1 MHNDK
6 MMWLITPPFTQLN
19 TPYPATAYIKG
30 FLKENGIA
38 SFQSDLS
45 LETMLRVFSRKGLI
59 RLFDEVSES
68 DKELSDFAE
77 TVLENREEYEQTI
90 DRVIAFMQGR
100 NRTLAYAIC
109 ENEYLPVFGRETDE
123 EEMEWAFGLI
133 GMEDKARFIA
143 TCYLEDLTNFIGE
156 TVDPEFGFSHYAE
169 RLGRCASSFD
179 ELYAELHAPLRFTDE
194 FLLEVL
200 SERFAEVNP
209 DIVLLTIP
217 FPGDLYSG
225 LRIAQWL
232 KQHKPELQIIMGGG
246 FANTELRLLNE
257 PRLFEFVDYVVLDD
271 AEDSLLPLLNY
282 INRIASKEEL
292 VRTFLLEGDEVIFCT
307 QNEHRP
313 CPQSEVGTPDYADLL
328 LDKYISVI
336 ERLNPMH
343 KLWSDGRWNK
353 LTLAHGCYW
362 GKCSFCDGSLD
373 YIGRYSPSDA
383 KLIVDRME
391 QIIDQTGEIGFHFVD
406 EAAPP
411 SLLKLISEEILH
423 RRLKVVWWGNVR
435 FEKSFTAELC
445 DLMKQAGCIAVSGG
459 LEVAS
464 ERILKMINKGVTLE
478 QVALVT
484 RNFTESGILVHAYL
498 MYGFPTQTEQE
509 TIDSLEVVRQLFELG
524 LIQSGFW
531 HRFALTAHSP
541 VGLNPDKFNIRIT
554 EPEFKGFA
562 RNDLQFEDPTGGN
575 HDKFGEG
582 LRISLY
588 NYMNGTGFDLPLNKW
603 FEAKVPR
610 TMLPPNYIER
620 LLTGGGG
627 KKKKR

>member
-1 MHNDK
+1 MLNDK
-6 MMWLITPPFTQLN
+6 KIWLITPPFTQLN

-30 FLKENGIA
+30 FLKEKGIA

-45 LETMLRVFSRKGLI
+45 LETMLRVFSKKGLI

-77 TVLENREEYEQTI
+77 MVLENREEYEQTI

-143 TCYLEDLTNFIGE
+143 TCYLEDLTNFISE
-156 TVDPEFGFSHYAE
+156 TVDPEFGFSRYAE

-179 ELYAELHAPLRFTDE
+179 ELYGELKASLRFTDE
-194 FLLEVL
+194 FLFEVL
-200 SERFAEVNP
+200 SEHFAEVNP

-217 FPGDLYSG
+217 FPGNLYSG

-232 KQHKPELQIIMGGG
+232 KQHKPEIQIILGGG
-246 FANTELRLLNE
+246 FANTELRSLNE

-282 INRIASKEEL
+282 INGKASKEEL
-292 VRTFLLEGDEVIFCT
+292 VRTFLSEGDEVRYFT
-307 QNEHRP
+307 QKEHKP
-313 CPQSEVGTPDYADLL
+313 CPQSEVGTPDYADLF

-383 KLIVDRME
+383 KTIVDRME

-411 SLLKLISEEILH
+411 SLLKLISEEILR

-541 VGLNPDKFNIRIT
+541 VGLNPEKFNIRIT

-588 NYMNGTGFDLPLNKW
+588 NYMNGMGFDLPLNKW

-620 LLTGGGG
+620 LLTGGG
-627 KKKKR
+627 KKKRR

>member
-1 MHNDK
+1 MRNDK
-6 MMWLITPPFTQLN
+6 KMWLITPPFTQLN

-30 FLKENGIA
+30 FLKENEIA

-45 LETMLRVFSRKGLI
+45 LETMLRVFSKKGLI

-68 DKELSDFAE
+68 DKELSEFAE

-156 TVDPEFGFSHYAE
+156 TVDPEFGFSRYAE

-194 FLLEVL
+194 FLFEVL

-217 FPGDLYSG
+217 FPGNLYSG

-232 KQHKPELQIIMGGG
+232 KQHKSEIRIIMGGG
-246 FANTELRLLNE
+246 FANTELRSLNE

-282 INRIASKEEL
+282 INHKASKEEL
-292 VRTFLLEGDEVIFCT
+292 VRTFLLEGDKVIYCT

-541 VGLNPDKFNIRIT
+541 VGLNPEKFNIRIT

>member
-1 MHNDK
+1 MHNHK
-6 MMWLITPPFTQLN
+6 KMWLITPPFTQLN

-45 LETMLRVFSRKGLI
+45 LETMLRVFSKKGLT

-68 DKELSDFAE
+68 DLELSEFAE
-77 TVLENREEYEQTI
+77 TVLENREEYERTI

-143 TCYLEDLTNFIGE
+143 TCYLEDLTNFISE
-156 TVDPEFGFSHYAE
+156 TVDPEFGFSRYAE

-179 ELYAELHAPLRFTDE
+179 ELYDELQAPLRFTDE
-194 FLLEVL
+194 FLFEVL

-217 FPGDLYSG
+217 FPGNLYSG

-232 KQHKPELQIIMGGG
+232 KQNKPEIRIIMGGG
-246 FANTELRLLNE
+246 FANTELRSLSE

-271 AEDSLLPLLNY
+271 AEDSLIPLLNY
-282 INRIASKEEL
+282 INNNDSKESL
-292 VRTFLLEGDEVIFCT
+292 VRTFLPEGNEVVYYT
-307 QNEHRP
+307 QKEHKP
-313 CPQSEVGTPDYADLL
+313 CPQSEVGTPDYSDLL

-383 KLIVDRME
+383 KTIVDRME
-391 QIIDQTGEIGFHFVD
+391 RIIDQTGEIGFHFVD

-411 SLLKLISEEILH
+411 SLLKLISEEILR

-588 NYMNGTGFDLPLNKW
+588 NYMNGTGFELPLNKW

-620 LLTGGGG
+620 LLTGGG

>member
-1 MHNDK
+1 
-6 MMWLITPPFTQLN
+6 
-19 TPYPATAYIKG
+19 
-30 FLKENGIA
+30 
-38 SFQSDLS
+38 
-45 LETMLRVFSRKGLI
+45 
-59 RLFDEVSES
+59 
-68 DKELSDFAE
+68 
-77 TVLENREEYEQTI
+77 
-90 DRVIAFMQGR
+90 
-100 NRTLAYAIC
+100 
-109 ENEYLPVFGRETDE
+109 
-123 EEMEWAFGLI
+123 
-133 GMEDKARFIA
+133 
-143 TCYLEDLTNFIGE
+143 
-156 TVDPEFGFSHYAE
+156 
-169 RLGRCASSFD
+169 
-179 ELYAELHAPLRFTDE
+179 
-194 FLLEVL
+194 
-200 SERFAEVNP
+200 
-209 DIVLLTIP
+209 
-217 FPGDLYSG
+217 
-225 LRIAQWL
+225 
-232 KQHKPELQIIMGGG
+232 
-246 FANTELRLLNE
+246 
-257 PRLFEFVDYVVLDD
+257 
-271 AEDSLLPLLNY
+271 
-282 INRIASKEEL
+282 
-292 VRTFLLEGDEVIFCT
+292 
-307 QNEHRP
+307 
-313 CPQSEVGTPDYADLL
+313 DYADLL

-411 SLLKLISEEILH
+411 SLLKLISEEILS

-541 VGLNPDKFNIRIT
+541 VGLNPEKFNIRIT

-620 LLTGGGG
+620 LLTGGGS

>member
-6 MMWLITPPFTQLN
+6 KMWLITPPFTQLN

-30 FLKENGIA
+30 FLNENGIA

-45 LETMLRVFSRKGLI
+45 LETMLRVFSGKGLT
-59 RLFDEVSES
+59 RLFDEVSEL
-68 DKELSDFAE
+68 DLELSEFAE
-77 TVLENREEYEQTI
+77 TVLENREEYERTI

-100 NRTLAYAIC
+100 NRTLTYAIC

-143 TCYLEDLTNFIGE
+143 TCYLEDLTNFISE
-156 TVDPEFGFSHYAE
+156 TVDPEFGFSRYAE

-179 ELYAELHAPLRFTDE
+179 ELYDELQAPLRFTDE

-217 FPGDLYSG
+217 FPGNLYSG

-232 KQHKPELQIIMGGG
+232 KQNKPEIRIIMGGG
-246 FANTELRLLNE
+246 FANTELRSLSE

-271 AEDSLLPLLNY
+271 AEDSLLPLLSF
-282 INRIASKEEL
+282 IDDKGAKGEL
-292 VRTFLLEGDEVIFCT
+292 VRTFLLEDRKVVYYT
-307 QNEHRP
+307 QKEHKP
-313 CPQSEVGTPDYADLL
+313 CPQSEVGTPDYSDLL

-383 KLIVDRME
+383 KTIVDRME
-391 QIIDQTGEIGFHFVD
+391 RIIDQTGEIGFHFVD

-411 SLLKLISEEILH
+411 SLLKLISEEILR

-464 ERILKMINKGVTLE
+464 ERILKMINKGVTLD
-478 QVALVT
+478 QVAHVT
-484 RNFTESGILVHAYL
+484 RNLTESGILVHAYL

-541 VGLNPDKFNIRIT
+541 VGLNPEKFNIRIT

-588 NYMNGTGFDLPLNKW
+588 NYMNGTGFELPLNKW

-620 LLTGGGG
+620 LLTSGG